1 MKLTIVLS
9 LGLACLSFAA
19 GPARAEGL
27 TSATEQKNL
36 IESLSGAAQL
46 GVGGLPN
53 ILSQRFS
60 DSPEIQTTAQY
71 LKAKYDELGIQ
82 AGIADY
88 DPLDAFPFYFQNTDK
103 TYRSYFVHMMP
114 MLRSDFDGL
123 CAGTLPADKLDT
135 VVKRLKRVGLEKDSF
150 CKVAVKD
157 RVETY
162 IHTTIEHST
171 SITKKLLTERTQTTW
186 PDVLAYLPT
195 GDLGGEVFQRPVCV
209 IGAHMDSVARDGGGR
224 GPIISPATLAPGA
237 DDNGSGTAAV
247 LTLARGLRDWL
258 AVSKPQNI
266 KCDIILAHFSGEE
279 EGLIGSI
286 AFAHL
291 LMKRPILWMV
301 NFDMIAYNGSPEKH
315 EAVVNVGYD
324 KAFGREV
331 AEYFAGDTAKLK
343 SLIIERETFIY
354 SSDQIAFWDIGV
366 PGVSISEQA
375 CSNLKCDS
383 PFKFFNPNLH
393 TPGDTAA
400 ILDFNYAADI
410 IEHSFDGLKRLLTG
424 AL

>member
-1 MKLTIVLS
+1 MKTLHVVLL
-9 LGLACLSFAA
+9 LGLGFGLVAQADA
-19 GPARAEGL
+19 L
-27 TSATEQKNL
+27 TSSAEQKGF
-36 IESLSGAAQL
+36 IEALSGVTQL

-53 ILSQRFS
+53 VLSQRFS

-88 DPLDAFPFYFQNTDK
+88 DPMDAFPYYFQNTDK

-114 MLRSDFDGL
+114 MLRLDFDGL
-123 CAGTLPADKLDT
+123 CGGTLPNDKLDA
-135 VVKRLKRVGLEKDSF
+135 VLKRIKRVGLEKTAF
-150 CKVAVKD
+150 CAVAPGD

-162 IHTTIEHST
+162 ISTTINHST
-171 SITKKLLTERTQTTW
+171 SITKKLLAERTQTTW
-186 PDVLAYLPT
+186 PNVLAYLAT
-195 GDLGGEVFQRPVCV
+195 GENGGEVFERPVCV
-209 IGAHMDSVARDGGGR
+209 IGAHMDSVAREGGGR

-258 AVSKPQNI
+258 AQAKPQNI
-266 KCDIILAHFSGEE
+266 KCDIIFAHFSGEE

-286 AFAHL
+286 AFARL
-291 LMKRPILWMV
+291 MMKRPILWMV
-301 NFDMIAYNGSPEKH
+301 NFDMIAYNGSPERH
-315 EAVVNVGYD
+315 EPILNVGYD
-324 KAFGREV
+324 KTFGRDT
-331 AEYFAGDTAKLK
+331 ADYFAGSADKVTA
-343 SLIIERETFIY
+343 LIIERETFIY

-375 CSNLKCDS
+375 CSNAKCDS

-393 TPGDTAA
+393 TPGDVAG
-400 ILDFNYAADI
+400 ILDYEYAANI
-410 IEHSFDGLKRLLTG
+410 IDHSFGGLKRLLTG
-424 AL
+424 TRN